1 MATGSL
7 LINGVDVREVR
18 SSREA
23 AKAEPSRADRNPVV
37 TAEWQGGDR
46 SVVRSGDASIEV
58 NAPGTFGPMKLLLAS
73 LVACEIDVVAMH
85 AALTGV
91 KIEHLS
97 IEASGHFNVRSY
109 LGLSGA
115 PGSGYDRIDYTV
127 RLRAPGVTEEQIAVL
142 REALVRSSPVGDSL
156 LRAVTMRATIEAE
169 SA

>member
-7 LINGVDVREVR
+7 LINGVDVQEVR
-18 SSREA
+18 SRREA
-23 AKAEPSRADRNPVV
+23 AQADPSRADRDPVV

-58 NAPGTFGPMKLLLAS
+58 NAPGTLGPMKLLLAS

-85 AALTGV
+85 AALIGV

-97 IEASGHFNVRSY
+97 IEASGRFNVRSY

-127 RLRAPGVTEEQIAVL
+127 RLKAPGVSEGQIAAL
-142 REALVRSSPVGDSL
+142 REALERSSPVGDSL
-156 LRAVTMRATIEAE
+156 SRAVTMRANIEAE
-169 SA
+169 PA